1 VIPETVREGRPV
13 KVALLQGGRSLE
25 RGVSLRSG
33 ARVTEALLELGHVV
47 EPLDLGPD
55 LVTRLEALAPDV
67 AFIAL
72 HGTEGED
79 GTVQA
84 LLELLGIPHTGPG
97 VAACQRCMDK
107 SLSKFIFRE
116 HGIPT
121 PDWVTYSEASIRDF
135 GAASTFGRAISRIG
149 LPLVAKPASQGSSL
163 GVKVVTEAEAI
174 PAALMTAL
182 SYDSRALLETWVS
195 GRELAVSV
203 LGDEVLP
210 VVEAIPAE
218 SNAYD
223 FEARYEIGGAHFVCP
238 ADLGEAGTEQVNRIA
253 LDAYNALGCSGFS
266 RVDLIL
272 GEGGPQVL
280 EVNAIPGLTETSLL
294 PQAAEAAGVS
304 FEQMVSRII
313 DLAT

>member
-1 VIPETVREGRPV
+1 M

-33 ARVTEALLELGHVV
+33 ARVAEALLDLGHVV
-47 EPLDLGPD
+47 EVFDLGPD
-55 LVTRLEALAPDV
+55 LVSRLTETRPDV

-79 GTVQA
+79 GTIQA

-107 SLSKFIFRE
+107 SLAKYILRE
-116 HGIPT
+116 HNLPT
-121 PDWVTYSEASIRDF
+121 PDWVTYSEAAIRDF
-135 GAASTFGRAISRIG
+135 GAATSFQRAVDVVGI
-149 LPLVAKPASQGSSL
+149 PLVAKPASQGSSL
-163 GVKVVTEAEAI
+163 GVKVVTSPEEI
-174 PAALMTAL
+174 PGALITAL

-195 GRELAVSV
+195 GREVAVSV

-210 VVEAIPAE
+210 IVEAIPTD
-218 SNAYD
+218 SNAYN
-223 FEARYEIGGAHFVCP
+223 FEARYEIGGAEFVCP
-238 ADLGEAGTEQVNRIA
+238 AELEPAVADEINRVA
-253 LDAYNALGCSGFS
+253 LAAYNALGCSGFS

-272 GEGGPQVL
+272 GEDGPQIL

-294 PQAAEAAGVS
+294 PQAAEAAG
-304 FEQMVSRII
+304 FGFNEMVGRILE
-313 DLAT
+313 LAK

>member
-1 VIPETVREGRPV
+1 M

-33 ARVTEALLELGHVV
+33 ARVTEALLDLGHRV

-55 LVTRLEALAPDV
+55 LVSKLEALDPDV

-116 HGIPT
+116 NGIPT
-121 PDWVTYSEASIRDF
+121 PDWVTYSEAAIRDF
-135 GAASTFGRAISRIG
+135 GAASTFSRAVQAVG

-163 GVKVVTEAEAI
+163 GVKVVTEAAAI
-174 PAALMTAL
+174 PDALITAL
-182 SYDSRALLETWVS
+182 SYDSRAILEGWVS

-210 VVEAIPAE
+210 IVEAIPAD

-238 ADLGEAGTEQVNRIA
+238 AELSAAVSDEVNQIA
-253 LDAYNALGCSGFS
+253 LAAYNSLGCSGFS

-272 GEGGPQVL
+272 GESGPQVL

-294 PQAAEAAGVS
+294 PQAAEAAGVQ
-304 FEQMVSRII
+304 FEQLVEKIL
-313 DLAT
+313 DLAR

>member
-1 VIPETVREGRPV
+1 M

-25 RGVSLRSG
+25 RSVSLRSG
-33 ARVTEALLELGHVV
+33 GRVAEALLELEHEV
-47 EPLDLGPD
+47 EAMDLGPD
-55 LVTRLEALAPDV
+55 LVSRLGSFAPDV

-72 HGTEGED
+72 HGIEGED

-84 LLELLGIPHTGPG
+84 LLELLDIPHTGPG

-107 SLSKFIFRE
+107 SLAKYVFRE
-116 HGIPT
+116 QGIPT
-121 PDWVTYSEASIRDF
+121 PAWVTYSEASIRDF
-135 GAASTFGRAISRIG
+135 GAASTFSRAVGAVG
-149 LPLVAKPASQGSSL
+149 LPLVAKPASGGSSL
-163 GVKVVTEAEAI
+163 GIKVVTSEDAI

-182 SYDSRALLETWVS
+182 SYDDRALLESWVS

-210 VVEAIPAE
+210 IVEAIPTG

-223 FEARYEIGGAHFVCP
+223 FAARYEIGGAEFVCP
-238 ADLGEAGTEQVNRIA
+238 ADLPEETGAEVEQIA
-253 LDAYNALGCSGFS
+253 LRAHEALGCSGFS

-272 GEGGPQVL
+272 GEQGPQVL

-294 PQAAEAAGVS
+294 PQAAEAAGVG
-304 FEQMVSRII
+304 FNELIEKI
-313 DLAT
+313 LGLTC

>member
-1 VIPETVREGRPV
+1 M

-33 ARVTEALLELGHVV
+33 ARVTEALLDLGHEV
-47 EPLDLGPD
+47 EALDLGPD
-55 LVTRLEALAPDV
+55 LVSRLQSIDPDI

-107 SLSKFIFRE
+107 SLSKYIFRE
-116 HGIPT
+116 QDIPT
-121 PDWVTYSEASIRDF
+121 PDWVTFSEASIRDF
-135 GAASTFGRAISRIG
+135 GAASTFPRAISTIG

-163 GVKVVTEAEAI
+163 GVKVVTSEAEL

-182 SYDSRALLETWVS
+182 SYDDGALLETWVS

-203 LGDEVLP
+203 LGDEALP
-210 VVEAIPAE
+210 IVEAIPTG

-223 FEARYEIGGAHFVCP
+223 FEARYEIGGAEFVCP
-238 ADLGEAGTEQVNRIA
+238 AELPEEDADLVRNIA
-253 LDAYNALGCSGFS
+253 LRAYEALGCSGFS

-272 GEGGPQVL
+272 GEQGPEVL

-294 PQAAEAAGVS
+294 PQAAEAAGVG
-304 FEQMVSRII
+304 FDEMVEKILQ
-313 DLAT
+313 LAL